1 MQLNRKEWFPIS
13 FLSMNYTGEMEKA
26 MHSAHK
32 VTYASY
38 SQKLEV
44 RMKVERRREKDY
56 IQSQRLVADLDRKQL
71 NRQI

>member
-1 MQLNRKEWFPIS
+1 
-13 FLSMNYTGEMEKA
+13 

-32 VTYASY
+32 VTYAAY

-56 IQSQRLVADLDRKQL
+56 IRSQRLVADLDRRQL